1 MHNVM
6 VATDGSDAASR
17 ALNTGVQLAKAVGG
31 ALSIVTVGNARRA
44 KEQQSFAQ
52 VEGDAADL
60 AETFARQI
68 LSDAELQAQSS
79 GVSPRIQLLWGDPA
93 QAIIE
98 AADRS
103 KVDTIVVG
111 RRGRGRLSGLLLG
124 SVSQK
129 LTSLAPC
136 AVLVVP

>member
-1 MHNVM
+1 MNNVM

-17 ALNTGVQLAKAVGG
+17 ALNTGVELAKAMGG
-31 ALSIVTVGNARRA
+31 TLSIVTVGNARRA
-44 KEQQSFAQ
+44 KEQESFAQ
-52 VEGDAADL
+52 VEGDTADL

-68 LSDAELQAQSS
+68 LSDAERQVQSS
-79 GVSPRIQLLWGDPA
+79 GINARIELLWGDPA

-98 AADRS
+98 AADRD

-136 AVLVVP
+136 AVIVVP

>member
-1 MHNVM
+1 MRNVM

-17 ALNTGVQLAKAVGG
+17 ALSTGVELTKAGG
-31 ALSIVTVGNARRA
+31 GTLFIVTVGTARRTT
-44 KEQQSFAQ
+44 EQQSFAQ

-68 LSDAELQAQSS
+68 LNDAEQQARAW
-79 GVSPRIQLLWGDPA
+79 GVKPRIELLWGDPA

-98 AADRS
+98 AVARD
-103 KVDTIVVG
+103 KIDTVVVG
-111 RRGRGRLSGLLLG
+111 RRGRGRLAGLLLG

-136 AVLVVP
+136 AVIVVP